1 MYSLPCAKPSLTPSV
16 AQLTFEIAA
25 RFYNHRFD
33 AYNSHNVITRKQGE
47 PNQMRII
54 ERFTINKSARGRA
67 AAFVIVSLF
76 FIACG
81 AALAQQKAKPR
92 KGKEMAPEKNKLFES
107 EVNAPDFPF
116 GLEWLNTEKSISLR
130 DLRGKIVLLDFW
142 TYCCINCMH
151 IIPDL
156 KKLEAKYANQLVVI
170 GVHSAKFLNEKG
182 TDNIRQAILRYEI
195 EHPVVNDKDFEVWQ
209 SYTAKSWPTLVLI
222 NPKGKVVGSHSG
234 EGIFDIFDNVIGQ
247 MATYFRAKNELNE
260 KPISF
265 KLEKFSAPPSLL
277 AYPGKVLADEK
288 SNRLFISDSNHNRVI
303 ITSLDGM
310 VQEVIG
316 DGAIGAKDGSF
327 AEAEFNHPQGVALD
341 GDSLY
346 ICDTENHLIRRVDLK
361 ARTVETL
368 AGTGEQAR
376 EFNISGVGRNVA
388 LNSPWDALVHD
399 GKLYV
404 AMAGPHQLWVVDL
417 KTREARPYAGSGREN
432 HVDGPLAAAALA
444 QPSGVT
450 TDGKSI
456 FFADSEIS
464 SIRAAALPPG
474 DNVSTIVGLGLF
486 DFGDVDGKGNDVRL
500 QHPLG
505 VVYANGKLYVADT
518 YNHKIKE
525 IEISKRESRAYA
537 GTRERGVRD
546 GERKKAQFNEPGGVS
561 ATSKSLFVADT
572 NNHLIRRID
581 FDTSKVS
588 TVELKGL
595 ETLTRQMVRKFR
607 GRVVDVAKQ
616 TIAPGAGAIALSF
629 ALPAGYKYNQGA
641 PFYVAYK
648 TGDEKAVKI
657 KETAQNFTE
666 PKFPFEIPV
675 EAVQGEGAV
684 TIDAVIY
691 FCNDEKD
698 KICLV
703 DSVRVNVPLEVKEG
717 APKQAKV
724 EVAAKAKGVNN

>member
-1 MYSLPCAKPSLTPSV
+1 MQIIKRLTIV
-16 AQLTFEIAA
+16 Q
-25 RFYNHRFD
+25 
-33 AYNSHNVITRKQGE
+33 
-47 PNQMRII
+47 
-54 ERFTINKSARGRA
+54 SARARVVA
-67 AAFVIVSLF
+67 LVVTVLF

-81 AALAQQKAKPR
+81 AALAQQQATPQ
-92 KGKEMAPEKNKLFES
+92 KGKEMTPEKNKLFEG
-107 EVNAPDFPF
+107 EVNAPDFP
-116 GLEWLNTEKSISLR
+116 LSMEWLNTEKAVSLR

-182 TDNIRQAILRYEI
+182 AEQIRQAILRYEI

-209 SYTAKSWPTLVLI
+209 SYTARAWPTLILI

-234 EGIFDIFDNVIGQ
+234 EGIFDAFDNILGQ
-247 MATYFRAKNELNE
+247 MVTYFRAKNELDE

-288 SNRLFISDSNHNRVI
+288 SGRLFISDSNHNRVI
-303 ITSLDGM
+303 VTSLDGM
-310 VQEVIG
+310 VQDVIG
-316 DGAIGAKDGSF
+316 DGAIGSKDGAF

-341 GDSLY
+341 GDALY
-346 ICDTENHLIRRVDLK
+346 ICDTENHLIRRADLK

-368 AGTGEQAR
+368 AGTGQQAR
-376 EFNISGVGRNVA
+376 RSNIPGAGVNVA
-388 LNSPWDALVHD
+388 LNSPWDALVYD

-404 AMAGPHQLWVVDL
+404 AMAGPHQLWVIDP
-417 KTREARPYAGSGREN
+417 KTREAKPYAGSGAEN
-432 HVDGPLAAAALA
+432 HVDGPLLKAALA

-456 FFADSEIS
+456 FFADSEVS
-464 SIRAAALPPG
+464 SIRAASLPPG
-474 DNVSTIVGLGLF
+474 DQVSTIVGKGLF
-486 DFGDVDGKGNDVRL
+486 DFGDVDGRGDDVRL

-525 IEISKRESRAYA
+525 LDAQKRESRAYA
-537 GTRERGVRD
+537 GTRERGIRD
-546 GERKKAQFNEPGGVS
+546 GDRKQARFNEPGGIS
-561 ATSKSLFVADT
+561 STSKALFIADT

-581 FDTSKVS
+581 FDTGKVS

-616 TIAPGAGAIALSF
+616 QIAPGAGAISLSF

-648 TGDEKAVKI
+648 TGDDKAVKI
-657 KETAQNFTE
+657 KEVAQNFTE
-666 PKFPFEIPV
+666 PKFPLEIPV
-675 EAVQGEGAV
+675 EAVQGEGSA

-691 FCNDEKD
+691 FCNDDKD
-698 KICLV
+698 KVCLV
-703 DSVRVNVPLEVKEG
+703 DSVRVNVPLEVKAG
-717 APKQAKV
+717 APKQARV
-724 EVAAKAKGVNN
+724 EVAAKAKGINN

>member
-1 MYSLPCAKPSLTPSV
+1 MQIANQLSLT
-16 AQLTFEIAA
+16 
-25 RFYNHRFD
+25 R
-33 AYNSHNVITRKQGE
+33 
-47 PNQMRII
+47 
-54 ERFTINKSARGRA
+54 SARAGVA
-67 AAFVIVSLF
+67 ALYIAFLF
-76 FIACG
+76 FIGCG
-81 AALAQQKAKPR
+81 SALAQQNAEPQ
-92 KGKEMAPEKNKLFES
+92 KGREMTPERNKLFEG
-107 EVNAPDFPF
+107 EVNAPDFPL
-116 GLEWLNTEKSISLR
+116 GAEWLNTEKPVNLR

-156 KKLEAKYANQLVVI
+156 KKLEAKYPNQLVVI

-182 TDNIRQAILRYEI
+182 TEQIRQAILRYEI
-195 EHPVVNDKDFEVWQ
+195 EHPVINDRDFEVWQ
-209 SYTAKSWPTLVLI
+209 SYAAKAWPTLVLI
-222 NPKGKVVGSHSG
+222 NPKGKVVGAHSG

-247 MATYFRAKNELNE
+247 MAAYFRAKNELDE

-288 SNRLFISDSNHNRVI
+288 SNRLFISDSNHNRII
-303 ITSLDGM
+303 ITSLDGV
-310 VQEVIG
+310 VQDVIG

-327 AEAEFNHPQGVALD
+327 AEAEFNHPQGIALD
-341 GDSLY
+341 GDALY
-346 ICDTENHLIRRVDLK
+346 ICDTENHLIRRADLK

-376 EFNISGVGRNVA
+376 RFNVAGVGRNVA
-388 LNSPWDALVHD
+388 LNSPWDALVHG

-417 KTREARPYAGSGREN
+417 KTREAKPFAGSGAEN
-432 HVDGPLAAAALA
+432 HVDGPLLKAALA
-444 QPSGVT
+444 QPSGIT
-450 TDGKSI
+450 TDGKSL

-464 SIRAAALPPG
+464 SIRAASLPPG
-474 DNVSTIVGLGLF
+474 EQVSTIVGQGLF
-486 DFGDVDGKGNDVRL
+486 DFGDIDGRGDAVRL

-525 IEISKRESRAYA
+525 LEIQKRESKNYA
-537 GTRERGVRD
+537 GTRERGARD
-546 GERKKAQFNEPGGVS
+546 GDRKQAEFNEPGGIS

-581 FDTSKVS
+581 FDTGKVS

-616 TIAPGAGAIALSF
+616 QIAPGAGAISLSF

-648 TGDEKAVKI
+648 TADDKAVKI

-666 PKFPFEIPV
+666 PKFPLEIPI
-675 EAVQGEGAV
+675 EAINGETTATV
-684 TIDAVIY
+684 DAVIY

-698 KICLV
+698 QVCLV

-717 APKQAKV
+717 APNRAKV

>member
-1 MYSLPCAKPSLTPSV
+1 MQIASQLSLALFARARV
-16 AQLTFEIAA
+16 ATLVIA
-25 RFYNHRFD
+25 F
-33 AYNSHNVITRKQGE
+33 
-47 PNQMRII
+47 
-54 ERFTINKSARGRA
+54 
-67 AAFVIVSLF
+67 LF

-81 AALAQQKAKPR
+81 AAIAQQKAETQ
-92 KGKEMAPEKNKLFES
+92 KGKEMTPEKNKLFEG
-107 EVNAPDFPF
+107 EVYAPDFPP
-116 GLEWLNTEKSISLR
+116 GLEWLNTEKPVRLR

-182 TDNIRQAILRYEI
+182 TEQIRQAILRYEI
-195 EHPVVNDKDFEVWQ
+195 EHPVVNDRDFEVWQ
-209 SYTAKSWPTLVLI
+209 SYTAKAWPTLALI

-247 MATYFRAKNELNE
+247 MVAYFRAKNELDE

-288 SNRLFISDSNHNRVI
+288 SNRLFISDSNHNRII

-310 VQEVIG
+310 VQDVIG
-316 DGAIGAKDGSF
+316 DGAIGVKDGSF
-327 AEAEFNHPQGVALD
+327 AEAEFNHPQGLALD

-346 ICDTENHLIRRVDLK
+346 ICDTENHLIRRADLK
-361 ARTVETL
+361 ARVVETL

-376 EFNISGVGRNVA
+376 RLNVAGVGGNVA
-388 LNSPWDALVHD
+388 LNSPWDALVHE

-417 KTREARPYAGSGREN
+417 KTREAEPYAGSGAEN
-432 HVDGPLAAAALA
+432 HVDGPLLNAALA
-444 QPSGVT
+444 QPSGIT
-450 TDGKSI
+450 TDGKSL
-456 FFADSEIS
+456 FFADSEVS

-474 DNVSTIVGLGLF
+474 NQVSTVVGKGLF
-486 DFGDVDGKGNDVRL
+486 DFGDVDGRGDNVRL

-518 YNHKIKE
+518 YNHKVKE
-525 IEISKRESRAYA
+525 LEIAKRESRSYA
-537 GTRERGVRD
+537 GTRERGARD
-546 GERKKAQFNEPGGVS
+546 GDRKQAQFNEPGGIS

-572 NNHLIRRID
+572 NNNLIRRID
-581 FDTSKVS
+581 FDTGKVS
-588 TVELKGL
+588 IVELKGL
-595 ETLTRQMVRKFR
+595 ETLTRRMVRKFR
-607 GRVVDVAKQ
+607 GRVIDVAKQ
-616 TIAPGAGAIALSF
+616 QIAPGAGAISLSF
-629 ALPAGYKYNQGA
+629 TLPAGYKYNQGA

-648 TGDEKAVKI
+648 TADDKSVKI
-657 KETAQNFTE
+657 KELAQNFTE

-675 EAVQGEGAV
+675 EAVQGETTATV
-684 TIDAVIY
+684 DAVIY

-698 KICLV
+698 KVCLV
-703 DSVRVNVPLEVKEG
+703 DSVRVNVPLEVREG

>member
-1 MYSLPCAKPSLTPSV
+1 
-16 AQLTFEIAA
+16 
-25 RFYNHRFD
+25 YNPR
-33 AYNSHNVITRKQGE
+33 NEITREQE
-47 PNQMRII
+47 SRIKMQI
-54 ERFTINKSARGRA
+54 IKRLIITQSARGRV

-81 AALAQQKAKPR
+81 AALAQQKAEPR
-92 KGKEMAPEKNKLFES
+92 KGKEMAPEKNKLFEG
-107 EVNAPDFPF
+107 EVNAPDFPS
-116 GLEWLNTEKSISLR
+116 GMEWLNTEKPLSLR
-130 DLRGKIVLLDFW
+130 ELRGKIVLLDFW

-156 KKLEAKYANQLVVI
+156 KNLEAKYANQLVVI

-182 TDNIRQAILRYEI
+182 TDNIRQAIPRYEI

-209 SYTAKSWPTLVLI
+209 SYTARSWPTLVLI

-234 EGIFDIFDNVIGQ
+234 EGIFEIFDNVIGQ
-247 MATYFRAKNELNE
+247 MSAYFRAKNELNE

-277 AYPGKVLADEK
+277 AYPGKVLADEIGA
-288 SNRLFISDSNHNRVI
+288 RLFISDSNHNRVI
-303 ITSLDGM
+303 ITSLEGM
-310 VQEVIG
+310 VQDVIG

-341 GDSLY
+341 GDTLY
-346 ICDTENHLIRRVDLK
+346 ICDTENHLIRRADLK
-361 ARTVETL
+361 ARTVETMV
-368 AGTGEQAR
+368 GTGEQAR
-376 EFNISGVGRNVA
+376 RYNISGVGRSVA

-404 AMAGPHQLWVVDL
+404 AMAGPHQLWIVDL
-417 KTREARPYAGSGREN
+417 KTREAKPYAGSGAEN
-432 HVDGPLAAAALA
+432 HVDGPLDAAALA

-450 TDGKSI
+450 TDGKSL

-464 SIRAAALPPG
+464 SIRAASLPPG
-474 DNVSTIVGLGLF
+474 NMVSTVVGKGLF
-486 DFGDVDGKGNDVRL
+486 DFGDVDGRGDAVRL

-525 IEISKRESRAYA
+525 LEIQKRESRTYA
-537 GTRERGVRD
+537 GARERGVRD
-546 GERKKAQFNEPGGVS
+546 GDRKQAQFNEPGGVS
-561 ATSKSLFVADT
+561 ATSRSLFIADT
-572 NNHLIRRID
+572 NNHLIRKID
-581 FDTSKVS
+581 FESGKVS

-595 ETLTRQMVRKFR
+595 ETLTRQMIRKFR

-616 TIAPGAGAIALSF
+616 QIAPGAGAISLSF

-648 TGDEKAVKI
+648 TGNDKAVKI

-675 EAVQGEGAV
+675 EALQGEGAA

-698 KICLV
+698 KVCLV
-703 DSVRVNVPLEVKEG
+703 DSVRVNIPLEVKEG
-717 APKQAKV
+717 APKQATV
-724 EVAAKAKGVNN
+724 EVTAKAKGVNN